1 LLKYGILDFLPHSA
15 PRDPFSP
22 EAKRTRVI
30 KQLIHPQA
38 MGEVFRVLLQAKGLP
53 IQKNV
58 LENLMKEDET

>member
-1 LLKYGILDFLPHSA
+1 
-15 PRDPFSP
+15 
-22 EAKRTRVI
+22 VI